1 MVNNER
7 TQPKLELLYTLV
19 CDDVRLEAGNKLS
32 FMGVFYNII
41 VQQIPAR
48 LLKLVVVNHWRGD
61 EGEYLTEVRILTPDR
76 KRPVAVSQPASFE
89 IGPSGFGNNISIF
102 IDVTFPI
109 PGYYWVQTLVNS
121 TLFHEEA
128 LMVAEF
134 QLVQDADEGSE
145 TVN

>member
-1 MVNNER
+1 MVDEER
-7 TQPKLELLYTLV
+7 TKPKLELLYTLL

-41 VQQIPAR
+41 VQQIPVR
-48 LLKLVVVNHWRGD
+48 LLKLAVVNHWGGD
-61 EGEYLTEVRILTPDR
+61 EGEHMTEVRILTPDR
-76 KRPVAVSQPASFE
+76 KRPVALSQPSTFE
-89 IGPSGFGNNISIF
+89 IGPSGFGDNISIF

-121 TLFHEEA
+121 TLFHEQP

-134 QLVQDADEGSE
+134 QLEQGADESSE
-145 TVN
+145 AVN